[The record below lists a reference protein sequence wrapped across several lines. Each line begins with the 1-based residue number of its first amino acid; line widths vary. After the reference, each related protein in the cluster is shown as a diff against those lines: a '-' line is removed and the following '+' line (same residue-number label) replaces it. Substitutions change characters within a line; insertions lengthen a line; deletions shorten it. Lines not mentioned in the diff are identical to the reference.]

1 MDIDQSVRSAAAN
14 GERTPHDDFSTTLFR
29 QPALNEGK
37 LKPSL
42 YRHGKPM
49 LPESIYSTG
58 MDTTRRPSISGP
70 LSPRNTDGSLRG
82 DVEEGGGKDPFGA
95 LSPTVKSPFQS
106 MQTVRS
112 PAEALGAAE
121 GSEQGEDDG
130 DEYDAED
137 HARDLDAAVDALLE
151 DENTRTAVTTVSE
164 QISAIRRSSIIGVGP
179 RASSGEDS
187 PEIGAH
193 MKLHTFTSRDLEDLA
208 GDRAEDL
215 KVSSKRYL

>member
-1 MDIDQSVRSAAAN
+1 MDIDQSVRSAAAA

-58 MDTTRRPSISGP
+58 MDTTRRPSIGGP
-70 LSPRNTDGSLRG
+70 LSPRNTDGSLRS

-95 LSPTVKSPFQS
+95 LSPAVMSPFQS
-106 MQTVRS
+106 MQSVLARS
-112 PAEALGAAE
+112 PGEALGGTE
-121 GSEQGEDDG
+121 GNELDED

-137 HARDLDAAVDALLE
+137 QAKDLDAAVDALLE
-151 DENTRTAVTTVSE
+151 DENTRTAVTAVSE

-179 RASSGEDS
+179 RATSEEDS
-187 PEIGAH
+187 AEIGAH
-193 MKLHTFTSRDLEDLA
+193 MKLHTFTSRDLEDLG

-215 KVSSKRYL
+215 KVST